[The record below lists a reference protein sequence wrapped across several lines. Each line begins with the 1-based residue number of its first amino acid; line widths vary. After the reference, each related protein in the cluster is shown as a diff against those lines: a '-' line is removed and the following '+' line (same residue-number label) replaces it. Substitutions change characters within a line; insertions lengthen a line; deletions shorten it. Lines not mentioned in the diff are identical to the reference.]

1 MAEPACY
8 DTENGSVY
16 CHDCAPDIEPEAMGQ
31 ETDSPLHCENCHVLL
46 EHSLTSDGVQ
56 YVIDALIDA
65 IRSKEATDVEK
76 EWAEMLTWYGLDKK
90 DKAVLDRFRTLF
102 E

>member
-31 ETDSPLHCENCHVLL
+31 ETDSPLH
-46 EHSLTSDGVQ
+46 
-56 YVIDALIDA
+56 
-65 IRSKEATDVEK
+65 
-76 EWAEMLTWYGLDKK
+76 
-90 DKAVLDRFRTLF
+90 
-102 E
+102 